1 MRPERRGGTT
11 LSHRDLLWEAG
22 KRWKGDVPLARLT
35 IPADVEAG
43 VSGEWLW
50 DDALVNG
57 M

>member
-1 MRPERRGGTT
+1 MLE
-11 LSHRDLLWEAG
+11 HRDLLWGAD

-43 VSGEWLW
+43 VSREWLW
-50 DDALVNG
+50 GDAPVNG